1 MTEVLGL
8 DRQRATGWTL
18 GRVLQNILWEVESG
32 DTMWHTDPDRAVA
45 HAPLGP
51 ASTRL

>member
-18 GRVLQNILWEVESG
+18 GRVLQNALWAVKGGETVLELSQ
-32 DTMWHTDPDRAVA
+32 TAIARA
-45 HAPLGP
+45 LLE
-51 ASTRL
+51 RR